1 MSTAN
6 PYGPPSTAPGQPPA
20 ARGPAP
26 GPALD
31 FGRALS
37 FFFQDPQW
45 VSKILIGSIFSVL
58 SMFMVGGVFIA
69 GYAVRLLRRASRG
82 EAYPL
87 PEWDDLGGM
96 FMEGLQVMGAY
107 LAHILPVFVMMIAF
121 MIPVALAGES
131 QSDAPPAVLLIAIP
145 MMLLASLAIVAVLIY
160 FPAALTRLAVNERF
174 GAAFEIGANWAFIRR
189 NFSNYL
195 LAIVVFLV
203 ANFISQLGILLFCI
217 GIFPATFWG
226 LCAGAYALGE
236 VAYRDPETRASTTG

>member
-1 MSTAN
+1 LS
-6 PYGPPSTAPGQPPA
+6 PA

-37 FFFQDPQW
+37 FFFQDPKW
-45 VSKILIGSIFSVL
+45 VSKIAIGSIFSVL
-58 SMFMVGGVFIA
+58 SMFVVGGVFIS
-69 GYAVRLLRRASRG
+69 GYAVRLLRRSARG
-82 EAYPL
+82 EPYPL

-96 FMEGLQVMGAY
+96 FVEGLQVMGVY
-107 LAHILPVFVMMIAF
+107 LAHILPAVVAMMVL
-121 MIPVALAGES
+121 MVPVAIAGES
-131 QSDAPPAVLLIAIP
+131 RGDSPPALLLVVIP
-145 MMLLASLAIVAVLIY
+145 MMLLASLAFVAVLVY
-160 FPAALTRLAVNERF
+160 FPAALTRLAVEDRL
-174 GAAFEIGANWAFIRR
+174 GAAFEIGNNWAYLRR

-203 ANFISQLGILLFCI
+203 ANFISQLGILAFCI

-236 VAYRDPETRASTTG
+236 VAWRDPERNVPASA